1 MKRHVILALLLPA
14 FLGAQAPPASPAA
27 GSSTGEPRSGSV
39 PIYNVNVVART
50 TKAVNYQHRSGPTQ
64 IGFDGTVLLPNAEGK
79 AAVESKKGAVQ
90 VRAEFKKLEAP
101 TKFGRQYLTYV
112 LWAITPEGR
121 PHNLGELIANSG
133 DKAKLDATTALQAFA
148 LIVTAEPYYAVTEPS
163 DVVVMENVVLPET
176 LGRVQTVDANFEL
189 LKRGT
194 YNYDKTQADAV
205 QPAGEKL
212 RSGRYEAL
220 LEVYQARNAVQ
231 IAKSQGAEQYA
242 ASSYL
247 EAAQLLK
254 QAEAKYAAKGKNKE
268 IVATARQATQ
278 TAEDARLITERKKER
293 EQQEQVARQ

>member
-14 FLGAQAPPASPAA
+14 FLGAQAPPPA
-27 GSSTGEPRSGSV
+27 GSSTGEARSGSV

-50 TKAVNYQHRSGPTQ
+50 TKAVNYQHRSGPTE
-64 IGFDGTVLLPNAEGK
+64 IGFNGTVLLSDASGK
-79 AAVESKKGAVQ
+79 AEVESKKGAVQ
-90 VRAEFKKLEAP
+90 VRAEFKKLTPP

-133 DKAKLDATTALQAFA
+133 DKAKLETTTALQAFG

-163 DVVVMENVVLPET
+163 DVVVMENVVLPDT
-176 LGRVQTVDANFEL
+176 AGRVQTVDANFEL

-194 YNYDKTQADAV
+194 YNYDKTQADAI

-231 IAKSQGAEQYA
+231 IAKSQGAEQHA

-247 EAAQLLK
+247 EAEQLLK

>member
-14 FLGAQAPPASPAA
+14 FLGAQAPPPA

-64 IGFDGTVLLPNAEGK
+64 IGFSGTVLLPDSEGK

-90 VRAEFKKLEAP
+90 IQAEFKKLKAP

-133 DKAKLDATTALQAFA
+133 DKAKLETTTALQAFG

-194 YNYDKTQADAV
+194 YNYDKTQADAI

-247 EAAQLLK
+247 EAAQMLEL
-254 QAEAKYAAKGKNKE
+254 AEAKYAAKGKNKE
-268 IVATARQATQ
+268 IVAMARQATQ